1 MKFSTK
7 LLGIVAVSV
16 IMVACGSNPV
26 TETMKSVKSVGKMDS
41 SVGAAIKA
49 AKAAKKKSAAADAEW
64 RDMGKYIKKAEKL
77 AKSGKNAE
85 ALKLAN
91 KVVKQGELGLAQ
103 AAAQANAGPNF

>member
-1 MKFSTK
+1 MKISTK
-7 LLGIVAVSV
+7 LLAIIAASA
-16 IMVACGSNPV
+16 ILVACGGNPV
-26 TETMKSVKSVGKMDS
+26 TKAMSNVKSAGSMDP

-91 KVVKQGELGLAQ
+91 KAIKQGELGLAQ
-103 AAAQANAGPNF
+103 AAAQANAGPKF